1 LFSTAA
7 GTARLRAALAAGT
20 LVTVAMLAI
29 AVATAVYALA
39 LTADASRIAAEPN
52 GPFQVLT
59 VTASLI
65 VQLVVMAAAGALATV
80 ATVRAWRVE
89 RQLA

>member
-1 LFSTAA
+1 
-7 GTARLRAALAAGT
+7 
-20 LVTVAMLAI
+20 
-29 AVATAVYALA
+29 
-39 LTADASRIAAEPN
+39 
-52 GPFQVLT
+52 